1 MLMKFIGK
9 LFPKLEKLLVI
20 LDTID
25 NIKVMEDKSLYIKF
39 KSNLAIETEN
49 NALFYS
55 NKGVAVI
62 KSSMLYIQPNIDKKN
77 FTINNSKNF
86 IELNNNC
93 YNAYLKAQTTALL
106 KNMKFSKEI
115 EHDHTTDKKQRY
127 VRI

>member
-49 NALFYS
+49 TALFYS
-55 NKGVAVI
+55 NKGVTVI
-62 KSSMLYIQPNIDKKN
+62 KSSMLYVQPNIDKKN
-77 FTINNSKNF
+77 FAINNSKNF

-93 YNAYLKAQTTALL
+93 YDAYLKARAAALL

-115 EHDHTTDKKQRY
+115 KHDHTTDKK
-127 VRI
+127 

>member
-49 NALFYS
+49 TALFYS
-55 NKGVAVI
+55 NKGVTVI
-62 KSSMLYIQPNIDKKN
+62 KSSMLYVQPDIDKKN
-77 FTINNSKNF
+77 FVINNSKNF

-106 KNMKFSKEI
+106 KIMKFSKEI
-115 EHDHTTDKKQRY
+115 EHDHTTDKK
-127 VRI
+127 